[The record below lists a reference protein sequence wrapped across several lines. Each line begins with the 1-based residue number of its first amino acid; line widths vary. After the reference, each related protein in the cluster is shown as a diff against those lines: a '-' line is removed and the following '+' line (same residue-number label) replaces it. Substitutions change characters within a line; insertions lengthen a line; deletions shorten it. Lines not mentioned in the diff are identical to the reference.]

1 MSEATAL
8 PGWLKPLNHVI
19 VALQRLGLA
28 FLTFHLLS
36 VPGRRSGRM
45 RTTPVSP
52 FAVEGRRYVLS
63 LGATE
68 WVKNAR
74 AAGTGVLSRGRR
86 QQPVALVE
94 LPPQEREAVIRQFPV
109 QVPGGAQFFVRTGLV
124 RPPGDPDAFAEA
136 APRLAVFRIDPLD
149 SARRSA

>member
-1 MSEATAL
+1 MSDAIEL
-8 PGWLKPLNHVI
+8 PAWLKPLNRLI
-19 VALQRLGLA
+19 VLLQRLGLA
-28 FLTFHLLS
+28 FLSFHLLS

-63 LGATE
+63 VGATQ

-86 QQPVALVE
+86 QQRVALVE
-94 LPPQEREAVIRQFPV
+94 LPPEGREAVVREFPV
-109 QVPGGAQFFVRTGLV
+109 QVPGGVQFFVRIGLV
-124 RPPGDPDAFAEA
+124 RAPGDPDAFAEA

-149 SARRSA
+149 SGTASA